1 MLHSSEHIDRNMFPL
16 IELNSILTVN
26 LFENFDIS
34 SDAYF
39 VGAREALR
47 IPSLFIS
54 DSNLTYVDLE
64 SYFNL
69 NLSMQYAFQNM
80 IFSLD
85 FNNLFGQRMEF
96 FDSYYDDDRM
106 KFRFGFLYHF

>member
-1 MLHSSEHIDRNMFPL
+1 MDAGT
-16 IELNSILTVN
+16 LT
-26 LFENFDIS
+26 FDAFATSKTFDVTIANDVYDDDDDETIIITLTS
-34 SDAYF
+34 
-39 VGAREALR
+39 GTE
-47 IPSLFIS
+47 
-54 DSNLTYVDLE
+54 SNLTYVELE